1 MWGNGNTLVRA
12 EVPPPRTHA
21 ADSGEPERHKSR
33 TFRLP
38 WWALTATCLL
48 LATVFDPLSA
58 QAQFAGT
65 VAGARA
71 YGLGGSLV
79 ASADDASAVFWNPAR
94 LAEVRQ
100 HNVFFDL
107 NRTYQLRLLGASLF
121 DPVRGAF
128 GFNLWQAPLE
138 NGELSDNGVL
148 AWAKSLLPGFNTG
161 FALAMTSGDSVS
173 WFSYGLGLSWR
184 PVPGGTG
191 PDWLTSL
198 NRFAQALGSDLQFG
212 VSYVGLPL
220 GSRRSPREFRYG
232 FSYLPVEGGP
242 RFHLAEHLARGQ
254 HHFSSGLEVPL
265 GTKSAFFFG
274 LGDWNI
280 RKMGVGFRL
289 HWQQLVFDVAY
300 SAQERRLL
308 ASFQFDLGEDPLALA
323 DRHFAQG
330 TAALKKKQIRQAL
343 AEFNKSVTYNPE
355 DSRAWA
361 YYTTVHTLVARE
373 DARLDSIYQHA
384 EQLRQNGDFVNAA
397 LEYSKILKRNP
408 KHQRAKRK
416 LLALK
421 PAVDATI
428 KQAFE
433 TGVKL
438 YENEDYEKARS
449 VFERVLLIQPHH
461 QGAQDYLERTRAIL
475 HGYAEDHFLR
485 GLGFYRQRNLT
496 RAFEEFTQAVNLDPD
511 YEEAKSY
518 LDKITE
524 EKKTLEKKI
533 DRLLREGEELAKRG
547 NAVQAS
553 IKFRKVLEVD
563 NGNRLAR
570 KKLIEL
576 QPKVDAYIARKMR
589 EGKEA
594 FARGKLKQARAAFR
608 QVMAIVPTHKEASR
622 YDEKVRREMLRRADN
637 HYQQGMRYFQ
647 EGNYDRALQEF
658 DRALVYSPSHAGAK
672 RMRKRTFN
680 AIGLRELLRKAEE
693 SYAQGDYVRAMAM
706 FTQVLESN
714 PDNPTALEY
723 VEKCQQRLNELA
735 EAHFNRGISF
745 YAAEDY
751 LSAIEEM
758 DKTLEI
764 NPNHR
769 GAKEYKRRAEMRLK
783 ALESLR

>member
-1 MWGNGNTLVRA
+1 LA
-12 EVPPPRTHA
+12 PA
-21 ADSGEPERHKSR
+21 ALH
-33 TFRLP
+33 
-38 WWALTATCLL
+38 
-48 LATVFDPLSA
+48 
-58 QAQFAGT
+58 AQFAE
-65 VAGARA
+65 VVPGARSV
-71 YGLGGSLV
+71 GLGGSLV
-79 ASADDASAVFWNPAR
+79 ATADDASAAFWNPAS

-100 HNVFFDL
+100 YSAFFDL
-107 NRTYQLRLLGASLF
+107 NRTYQLRLLGASIF

-128 GFNLWQAPLE
+128 GLNLWQTHLK
-138 NGELSDNGVL
+138 NGERTDNGL
-148 AWAKSLLPGFNTG
+148 LGWAKSLLPGFNAG
-161 FALAMTSGDSVS
+161 VHLALSSGDSVS
-173 WFSYGLGLSWR
+173 WFSYGLGLAWR
-184 PVPGGTG
+184 PVPGNAG
-191 PDWLTSL
+191 PGWLGAL
-198 NRFAQALGSDLQFG
+198 NRFAHSIGEDLQVG
-212 VSYVGLPL
+212 ISYVGLPL
-220 GSRRSPREFRYG
+220 GSRRCQREFRYG
-232 FSYLPVEGGP
+232 LSYLPVEGGP
-242 RFHLAEHLARGQ
+242 RFHLAEHLSGGDSR
-254 HHFSSGLEVPL
+254 FSTGLEVPL
-265 GTKSAFFFG
+265 GNRSAFFFG
-274 LGDWNI
+274 VGDWNI
-280 RKMGVGFRL
+280 HKMGVGFRL
-289 HWQQLVFDVAY
+289 HWQQLTFDVAY
-300 SAQERRLL
+300 SAQLGRLL
-308 ASFQFDLGEDPLALA
+308 ASFQFDLGEDPFALA

-330 TAALKKKQIRQAL
+330 TADLKKKKIRQAL
-343 AEFNKSVTYNPE
+343 EEFEKTVTYNPE

-361 YYTTVHTLVARE
+361 YYATVRRLVDQE
-373 DARLDSIYQHA
+373 DARLDSIYRHA
-384 EQLRQNGDFVNAA
+384 EQLRQNGEFVNAA

-408 KHQRAKRK
+408 KHEKAKRK

-428 KQAFE
+428 NQAFQ
-433 TGVKL
+433 TGIKL

-449 VFERVLLIQPHH
+449 VFERVLLIKPNH
-461 QGAQDYLERTRAIL
+461 QGAQDYLERTKAIL
-475 HGYAEDHFLR
+475 HGFAEDHFLR

-496 RAFEEFTQAVNLDPD
+496 RAYEEFAQAVNLDPD
-511 YEEAKSY
+511 YEEAKNY
-518 LDKITE
+518 LDKISA

-533 DRLLREGEELAKRG
+533 DRLLQEGEELAKRG

-594 FARGKLKQARAAFR
+594 FARGRLKQARAAFR
-608 QVMAIVPTHKEASR
+608 QVMAIVPTHKEASK
-622 YDEKVRREMLRRADN
+622 YDEKVRREMVRRAEN
-637 HYQQGMRYFQ
+637 HYQEGMRYFQ

-658 DRALVYSPSHAGAK
+658 ERALVYVPTHAGAK
-672 RMRKRTFN
+672 RMRKQTFN
-680 AIGLRELLRKAEE
+680 MIGLRELLRKAEE

-706 FTQVLESN
+706 FTQVLENN

-735 EAHFNRGISF
+735 ETHFNRGISF

>member
-1 MWGNGNTLVRA
+1 MWGQAFAREKRFQSRHFV
-12 EVPPPRTHA
+12 VPAKR
-21 ADSGEPERHKSR
+21 SQPERRATRGCRHKVR
-33 TFRLP
+33 Q
-38 WWALTATCLL
+38 TAVLCLL
-48 LATVFDPLSA
+48 VSAVLAPPAV
-58 QAQFAGT
+58 QAQFVG
-65 VAGARA
+65 VAPGARSV
-71 YGLGGSLV
+71 GLGGSLV
-79 ASADDASAVFWNPAR
+79 AAADDPSAAFWNPAR

-100 HNVFFDL
+100 YSAFFDL
-107 NRTYQLRLLGASLF
+107 NRTYQLRLLGASVF

-128 GFNLWQAPLE
+128 GLNLWQTQLRS
-138 NGELSDNGVL
+138 GERTDNGL
-148 AWAKSLLPGFNTG
+148 LGWAKSLLPGFDAG
-161 FALAMTSGDSVS
+161 VHLALSSGDSVS
-173 WFSYGLGLSWR
+173 WFSYGLGLAWR
-184 PVPGGTG
+184 PVPGPGWPG
-191 PDWLTSL
+191 YLSRL
-198 NRFAQALGSDLQFG
+198 AHRFGDDLQIG
-212 VSYVGLPL
+212 ISYVGLPL
-220 GSRRSPREFRYG
+220 GSRRSRREFRYG
-232 FSYLPVEGGP
+232 LSYLPVEGGP
-242 RFHLAEHLARGQ
+242 RFHLAEHLAGGGSA
-254 HHFSSGLEVPL
+254 FSTGLEVPL
-265 GTKSAFFFG
+265 GNRSAFFFG
-274 LGDWNI
+274 VGDWNI
-280 RKMGVGFRL
+280 HKMGVGFRL
-289 HWQQLVFDVAY
+289 HWQQLTCDVAY
-300 SAQERRLL
+300 SAQQGRLL
-308 ASFQFDLGEDPLALA
+308 ASFQFDLGEDPLSLA

-330 TAALKKKQIRQAL
+330 TADLKKKKIRQAL
-343 AEFNKSVTYNPE
+343 EEFEKTVTYNPE

-361 YYTTVHTLVARE
+361 YYTTVHRLVAKE
-373 DARLDSIYQHA
+373 NAQLDSIYHHA
-384 EQLRQNGDFVNAA
+384 EQLRQNGEFVNAA

-408 KHQRAKRK
+408 KHEKARRK

-428 KQAFE
+428 NQAFQ
-433 TGVKL
+433 TGIKL

-449 VFERVLLIQPHH
+449 VFERVLLIKPNH
-461 QGAQDYLERTRAIL
+461 QGAQDYLERTKAIL
-475 HGYAEDHFLR
+475 HGFAEDHFLR

-496 RAFEEFTQAVNLDPD
+496 RAYEEFAQAVNLDPD
-511 YEEAKSY
+511 YDEAKNY
-518 LDKITE
+518 LDKISA

-533 DRLLREGEELAKRG
+533 DRLLKEGEELAKRG

-570 KKLIEL
+570 QKLIEL

-594 FARGKLKQARAAFR
+594 FARGKLKRARAAFR
-608 QVMAIVPTHKEASR
+608 QVMAIVPTHKEASK
-622 YDEKVRREMLRRADN
+622 YDEKVRREMVRRAEN
-637 HYQQGMRYFQ
+637 HYQEGMRYFR

-658 DRALVYSPSHAGAK
+658 ERALVYVPTHSGAK
-672 RMRKRTFN
+672 RMRKQTFN
-680 AIGLRELLRKAEE
+680 MIGLRELLRKAEE

-706 FTQVLESN
+706 FTQVLENN

-735 EAHFNRGISF
+735 ETHFNRGISF